1 MENKKIAVIG
11 LGYVGLTFAITLAK
25 VGFKVLGIENNDKI
39 FKSMIKGK
47 AQFYEEN
54 IDQFLIKMQKNKR
67 LKIENNLENIKNCEI
82 IFITLGTPVDDNKKI
97 NLKNL
102 FNLID
107 ELKNK
112 INNKSILVLRSTVKI
127 GTTLKI
133 EKILN
138 KNKNKKIF
146 LAMCPERTA
155 EGSALKE
162 IHYLPQIIGS
172 RDTIVKKKLGNIF
185 KKITKRTINFDTYKE
200 AEILKLIDNSYRDTI
215 FGFANELARIGEYY
229 QIDILNVIKKIK
241 IDYPRSN
248 VALPG
253 TVGGPC
259 LTKDPH
265 ILIESVKDKL
275 KLPIISSARHTN
287 ENLPIEVLKMIKKK
301 LPKKITKVLV
311 CGIAF
316 KGTPSTSDIRGSL
329 ASNIIETIKKL
340 YNSPQIDIVD
350 KYVSIEDAKKIS
362 KNSKFFQNF
371 LHIKDKYEIILI
383 LNNSYYWKKIGY
395 NKLSKKLLKSGII
408 YDFWSSY
415 EKDKNK
421 RNYFRFGGGDL
432 L

>member
-1 MENKKIAVIG
+1 MANNKIAVIG

-25 VGFKVLGIENNDKI
+25 VGFEVLGIENDSEI

-54 IDQFLIKMQKNKR
+54 IDKFLLKMQKNKR
-67 LKIENNLENIKNCEI
+67 LKIENNLNNIKKCKI
-82 IFITLGTPVDDNKKI
+82 VFITLGTPVNNNKKI
-97 NLKNL
+97 NLINL

-107 ELKNK
+107 DLKSRL
-112 INNKSILVLRSTVKI
+112 NNNSILVLRSTVKI
-127 GTTLKI
+127 GTTKI
-133 EKILN
+133 IEDIL
-138 KNKNKKIF
+138 NKNKKIF
-146 LAMCPERTA
+146 LAMCPERTT

-172 RDTIVKKKLGNIF
+172 KDNFVKKRLNTIF
-185 KKITKRTINFDTYKE
+185 KKITKKTINFNSYKE
-200 AEILKLIDNSYRDTI
+200 AEILKLIDNSYRDTV

-229 QIDILNVIKKIK
+229 KIDILNVIKKIK

-287 ENLPIEVLKMIKKK
+287 ENLTTEILKMIKKRFK
-301 LPKKITKVLV
+301 KKIKTILI

-316 KGTPSTSDIRGSL
+316 KGMPSTSDVRGSL
-329 ASNIIETIKKL
+329 ATGIIKQVKKL
-340 YNSPQIDIVD
+340 YNNPKIDILD
-350 KYVSIEDAKKIS
+350 KYVSVKDANKVS
-362 KNSKFFQNF
+362 KNSNFFNNYSN
-371 LHIKDKYEIILI
+371 LKKKYEIILI
-383 LNNSYYWKKIGY
+383 LNNNHYWRDIGY
-395 NKLSKKLLKSGII
+395 DKFSKILLKNGVI
-408 YDFWSSY
+408 YDFWSSFKKVKY
-415 EKDKNK
+415 KK
-421 RNYFRFGGGDL
+421 NYFRFGGGDL
-432 L
+432 